1 MEKTFKTI
9 ELNYYQ
15 YNIDLM
21 GIDKPRP
28 IELVASLVDV
38 PNTKALIFE
47 ILENG
52 ENIHYE
58 KIIFPKSITK
68 YVKQLNNYDLLINE
82 TKPYKKYKTSF
93 NGAIQV
99 INYYAKSI
107 AILEKLGN

>member
-9 ELNYYQ
+9 KVNYYQ

-58 KIIFPKSITK
+58 KIIFPKSIEKFVRLLT
-68 YVKQLNNYDLLINE
+68 NYDLLVNE
-82 TKPYKKYKTSF
+82 TKPYKKYKTDF
-93 NGAIQV
+93 TGAMNT
-99 INYYAKSI
+99 INYYIKSI
-107 AILEKLGN
+107 EILTKLAS